1 MINDATVFGSY
12 RILRLL
18 PNSSATYLAEHVAT
32 GERSVVKTYR
42 GRLMNASKWAEVC
55 TKLEAFPGRAG
66 PVCALSEVGF
76 REAEVFAVA
85 PYLHGET
92 LASVIKAISRRREV
106 TERLVHQQLVCWFMA
121 DLIEGVLCR
130 GDERFEHPVFDHDLV
145 SPHELFVL
153 FDGSVRVLDA
163 RWTWLRAL
171 ATGSPW
177 SSLERNLAYTLPKNR
192 FPQAGAEA
200 GKVWGLGVMLWELLV
215 GYRLFRRDTLESTL
229 HAVSGSEVPD
239 PRSLNKTI
247 PKALASLV
255 VRILNDPTSV
265 SLRTLQNRLRKWS
278 MLDTRDAVPMLRD
291 WLGDLFPDDP
301 VVQVDSPASEL
312 DAWLD
317 TTKSSWSAV
326 EESTTCVVPPP
337 TVRTRDVVELSW
349 LEEATSPHIQIV
361 ERKPKRHVVFPIVAI
376 GVSALAS
383 IALYLGP
390 GRDAVNPTGYSRSF
404 EPQTASLASPA
415 FIDSPVSAHRRT
427 PTMDLEDLPV
437 REPERPVAEPSSTV
451 HVMHARPREVEPEPN
466 MAVSAPVPVSGD
478 VYVSAPDG
486 TEVLWGE
493 TRLGVGRFRTRLPV
507 GDHVLRL
514 RHGSHEVSLL
524 PVSVKPGT
532 LNVLEVQD

>member
-1 MINDATVFGSY
+1 M
-12 RILRLL
+12 
-18 PNSSATYLAEHVAT
+18 VAAYA
-32 GERSVVKTYR
+32 V
-42 GRLMNASKWAEVC
+42 EVH
-55 TKLEAFPGRAG
+55 RR
-66 PVCALSEVGF
+66 ALS
-76 REAEVFAVA
+76 
-85 PYLHGET
+85 
-92 LASVIKAISRRREV
+92 S
-106 TERLVHQQLVCWFMA
+106 
-121 DLIEGVLCR
+121 LCR

-177 SSLERNLAYTLPKNR
+177 SSLERNLAYTLPKNK
-192 FPQAGAEA
+192 FPRAGAEA

-255 VRILNDPTSV
+255 VRILSDPSSV
-265 SLRTLQNRLRKWS
+265 TLRTLQNRLRKWS

-349 LEEATSPHIQIV
+349 LEEATSPHIQII
-361 ERKPKRHVVFPIVAI
+361 EHKPKRHVLFPIVAI

-383 IALYLGP
+383 VALYFGP

-404 EPQTASLASPA
+404 EPQAASMASPS
-415 FIDSPVSAHRRT
+415 FTDSPLSATPTHRRA
-427 PTMDLEDLPV
+427 PAMDLEDLPV
-437 REPERPVAEPSSTV
+437 REPERSATESSSAV
-451 HVMHARPREVEPEPN
+451 HVMRARSSDAEREPN
-466 MAVSAPVPVSGD
+466 TAVTAPTPVSGD
-478 VYVSAPDG
+478 LYVSAAEG

-493 TRLGVGRFRTRLPV
+493 MRLGVGRFRTRLPV
-507 GDHVLRL
+507 GEHVLRL
-514 RHGSHEVSLL
+514 RNGSHDVSLL
-524 PVSVKPGT
+524 HVNVKPGT
-532 LNVLEVQD
+532 LNVLEVQE